1 MSKSK
6 FSTRHIVIMGILIA
20 MNIVFTRLL
29 SIQTTTIRIGFG
41 FIPIAVAGMLLGPI
55 PAGLVAVLGDIIGMF
70 INATGAFHPGI
81 SLNAFLTGL
90 VFGLFL
96 YKNQKI
102 WRVVGAVAVNQGI
115 LSLFLQTYW
124 LYGLYK
130 MSGFDAYKALMIS
143 RIPQTLIVSAAQI
156 VTIPLIAQ
164 LIKRIGWNV
173 KAQPEEAVEEKP
185 AEKTEAAPAMTAQEA
200 IDYIENYTYSST
212 KLGLERTEELL
223 HLLGDP
229 QNDVKFIHVTGSN
242 GKGSTCCMLASILQ
256 QAGYKVGLYT
266 SPYIQDFRERI
277 QINGEFI
284 PGEDLARL
292 TEKVKAL
299 ADGMTDPASQFEFVT
314 ALAIEYFKE
323 EKCDLVVLEVG
334 MGGAMDATNVIP
346 APEVAVIT
354 NVGLEHTEY
363 LGDTLE
369 AIAENKSG
377 IIKSGCAAVC
387 YDGAPEVTAVVKR
400 VCAAKGVPLT
410 CLDFSQLQPISE
422 TLEGQRFLYK
432 GREYFIPL
440 LGPHQICNTAVV
452 LEIVETLRARGW
464 DIGGE
469 AVELGLRFTRWPARF
484 EVLRRDPLCI
494 LDGGHNPQCAQA
506 LVNSL
511 DRLLPGRKAV
521 FLMGILADKDYK
533 QVIDMI
539 LPYAEEFYTLTP
551 LSPRALDTDAL
562 AAELRTHGAK
572 ATACHQI
579 EEGIDAAIKAAGPE
593 GLVVIFGSLYLA
605 GAVRSAFQARQKA
618 AKATQRALGRAR
630 RRGLTPA
637 QRAEKS
643 AVICKKLTELP
654 ELAEAKT
661 IFSYLAMPEEV
672 ELSAFH
678 DWAKANGKRVAFP
691 LSGKHGKMEAYVP
704 GAEGGMVQDR
714 YGITAPDPARS
725 TLVDPK
731 EIDVVIVPMVGF
743 DKDNN
748 RLGQGGG
755 YYDRYLTRC
764 PGAKHIA
771 VAFAEQEF
779 DRIETDFFDL
789 PVDMVVTDK

>member
-1 MSKSK
+1 MSKI
-6 FSTRHIVIMGILIA
+6 STKKLITLSVLVA
-20 MNIVFTRLL
+20 MDVVLTRFL
-29 SIQTTTIRIGFG
+29 SLNAWNTRIGFG
-41 FIPIAVAGMLLGPI
+41 FVPMVLAALIYGPLSAGIVGALADFIGAILFPTGPYF
-55 PAGLVAVLGDIIGMF
+55 PGFTFSMF
-70 INATGAFHPGI
+70 
-81 SLNAFLTGL
+81 LMGL
-90 VFGLFL
+90 VFGFFL
-96 YKNQKI
+96 YKKKAF
-102 WRVVGAVAVNQGI
+102 WRVVVSVLITQFVI
-115 LSLFLQTYW
+115 SLFLTTYW
-124 LYGLYK
+124 IHMLYGAKYVPLLATRVVQ
-130 MSGFDAYKALMIS
+130 SGI
-143 RIPQTLIVSAAQI
+143 ISAAQI
-156 VTIPLIAQ
+156 IVIPL
-164 LIKRIGWNV
+164 LIRTVDRLGKLTEEPAK
-173 KAQPEEAVEEKP
+173 KAEEP
-185 AEKTEAAPAMTAQEA
+185 AAEPVGMTPQEA

-223 HLLGDP
+223 HKLGDP

-256 QAGYKVGLYT
+256 RAGYKVGLYT

-277 QINGEFI
+277 QVNGEFI

-292 TEKVKAL
+292 TVKVRAL
-299 ADGMTDPASQFEFVT
+299 ADTMTDPASQFEFVT

-323 EKCDLVVLEVG
+323 EKCDVVVLEVG

-377 IIKSGCAAVC
+377 IIKPGCSAVC
-387 YDGAPEVTAVVKR
+387 YDGAPEVTAVVKQ
-400 VCAAKGVPLT
+400 VCAEKDVPLT
-410 CLDFSQLQPISE
+410 CLDFRDLQPVSE

-432 GREYFIPL
+432 GKEYFIPL
-440 LGPHQICNTAVV
+440 LGPHQINNTAVV
-452 LEIVETLRARGW
+452 LEIVNTLRARGW
-464 DIGGE
+464 SITDE
-469 AVELGLRFTRWPARF
+469 DVELGLRFTRWPARF

-506 LVNSL
+506 LVDSL

-539 LPYAEEFYTLTP
+539 LPYASEFYTLTP

-562 AAELRTHGAK
+562 AAELRSHGAK
-572 ATACHQI
+572 ATACHGI
-579 EEGIDAAIKAAGPE
+579 DEGIDAAIKAAGPD

-605 GAVRSAFQARQKA
+605 GAVRSAFQARLKA
-618 AKATQRALGRAR
+618 AKATQRAVGRAN
-630 RRGLTPA
+630 RRGLTVG

-654 ELAEAKT
+654 EIREADI

-678 DWAKANGKRVAFP
+678 DWAKANGKQVAFP
-691 LSGKHGKMEAYVP
+691 LTGKHGKMEIYIP
-704 GAEGGMVQDR
+704 GPEGGMVQDR
-714 YGITAPDPARS
+714 YGISAPDPEKS
-725 TLVDPK
+725 TWVDPRK
-731 EIDVVIVPMVGF
+731 IDVVIVPMVGF
-743 DKDNN
+743 DRDNN

-755 YYDRYLTRC
+755 YYDRYLARC
-764 PGAKHIA
+764 PQAKHIA

-779 DRIETDFFDL
+779 DKIVTDYYDL
-789 PVDMVVTDK
+789 PMDMVVTDK

>member
-1 MSKSK
+1 MSKFK
-6 FSTRHIVIMGILIA
+6 IRFSTRHIVIMGILIA

-29 SIQTTTIRIGFG
+29 SIQTATIRIGFG
-41 FIPIAVAGMLLGPI
+41 FVPIAAAGILLGPI
-55 PAGLVAVLGDIIGMF
+55 PAGLVAVIADVVGLF

-96 YKNQKI
+96 HKNQKF
-102 WRVVGAVAVNQGI
+102 WRVLAAVAVNQGI

-124 LYGLYK
+124 LYGLYN
-130 MSGFDAYKALMIS
+130 MSGFAAYKALMIS

-156 VTIPLIAQ
+156 ITIPMIAQ
-164 LIKRIGWNV
+164 LLKRLGGTMLLFS
-173 KAQPEEAVEEKP
+173 KQKED
-185 AEKTEAAPAMTAQEA
+185 AAPGMTPQEA

-212 KLGLERTEELL
+212 KLGIERTAELL

-256 QAGYKVGLYT
+256 QAGYKTGLYT

-277 QINGEFI
+277 QVNGEFI

-292 TEKVKAL
+292 TVKVREL
-299 ADGMTDPASQFEFVT
+299 AESMGDPPSQFEFVT

-323 EKCDLVVLEVG
+323 AACDLVVLEVG
-334 MGGAMDATNVIP
+334 MGGAQDATNAIP
-346 APEVAVIT
+346 APEVAVVT

-363 LGDTLE
+363 LGNTLE

-377 IIKSGCAAVC
+377 IIKTGCSAVC
-387 YDGAPEVTAVVKR
+387 YDGAPEVTAVVRR
-400 VCAAKGVPLT
+400 VCSEKGVPLT
-410 CLDFSQLQPISE
+410 CLDFSDLHPVSE
-422 TLEGQRFLYK
+422 TLDGQRFTYK
-432 GREYFIPL
+432 GAEYATPL
-440 LGPHQICNTAVV
+440 LGPHQLCNTAVA
-452 LEIVETLRARGW
+452 LEVVEALRARGW
-464 DIGGE
+464 NISDRS
-469 AVELGLRFTRWPARF
+469 VELGLRYTRWPARF

-506 LVNSL
+506 LITSL

-539 LPYAEEFYTLTP
+539 LPYGEEFFTLTP
-551 LSPRALDTDAL
+551 LNPRALASDAL
-562 AAELRTHGAK
+562 AEELRSRGAR
-572 ATACHQI
+572 ATAFDDVDK
-579 EEGIDAAIKAAGPE
+579 GIDAALAAAGKD

-605 GAVRSAFQARQKA
+605 GAVRTAFQARQKA
-618 AKATQRALGRAR
+618 AKATQRAVGRAA
-630 RRGLTPA
+630 RRGLTSQ

-654 ELAEAKT
+654 EMAEAKT

-678 DWAKANGKRVAFP
+678 EWAKVNGKRVGFP
-691 LSGKHGKMEAYVP
+691 LTGKQSKMEVYVP
-704 GAEGGMVQDR
+704 GPDGGMVADR
-714 YGITAPDPARS
+714 YGISAPDPAKS

-743 DKDNN
+743 DKNNN

-764 PGAKHIA
+764 PNAKHIA
-771 VAFAEQEF
+771 VAFSEQEF
-779 DRIETDFFDL
+779 DEIVTDFFDL
-789 PVDMVVTDK
+789 PVDMVVTDKD